1 MPPASAL
8 PPGGAAT
15 VNTPGTSSSVSPD
28 SVEQCGSVSYE
39 VSGFPAGE
47 TVNVKIDDGNVSGGD
62 KSVQGRVWLMNKQLG
77 MMVEPLA
84 ASKSLAIFLPVC
96 IRYVS

>member
-1 MPPASAL
+1 MTFRIHYIARFAATIGVLTLFWGLSYMPPASAL

-15 VNTPGTSSSVSPD
+15 VNTPGTSSSVSPS

-62 KSVQGRVWLMNKQLG
+62 KSVQGQGV
-77 MMVEPLA
+77 VDE
-84 ASKSLAIFLPVC
+84 
-96 IRYVS
+96 